1 MKLTDGVIE
10 NPFAVFY
17 DDGTPLLEHY
27 GVKGMHWG
35 VRNSETLAR
44 YSRERKANKA
54 RKIEAKN
61 IKKKRKAAEKTR
73 KQQNIVNKEKNLSIR
88 KDRINANNNR
98 ALLSEKELDTRI
110 RRLQKERQLNLL
122 TQQELSPGRYAVKKA
137 LTNVGTE
144 LIKTDIRSGAA
155 RLKKTVSGLA

>member
-10 NPFAVFY
+10 NPSAVFY

-35 VRNSETLAR
+35 IRNSETLAR
-44 YSRERKANKA
+44 YSRERKAKKA
-54 RKIEAKN
+54 RKVEAKN
-61 IKKKRKAAEKTR
+61 IKTKRAAAEKSR
-73 KQQNIVNKEKNLSIR
+73 RQQNVVNKEKNLSIR
-88 KDRINANNNR
+88 KERLNANKNR
-98 ALLSEKELDTRI
+98 ALLSEKELDARI

-122 TQQELSPGRYAVKKA
+122 TQQELKPGRYAVKNA

-144 LIKTDIRSGAA
+144 ILKNEVKSGAIGVKSKI
-155 RLKKTVSGLA
+155 KKA